1 MQILIEP
8 PSPTPTQ
15 ASERSTWIYTAAPM
29 QEPKF
34 FRDKRTRVSCQSS
47 HWGGPVCPCP
57 TLLLAPARWGLGAS
71 PERVPEDGPVA
82 ARLVPAEQGALPGG
96 VPARGHDAVAH
107 PGQRRAEEDERH
119 AEGDPRRHVH
129 LRHRLQVVEHREQPH
144 AQRQRKPHR
153 RAHPPHHPVR
163 HHLRDRRVTLLLLVL
178 IFLLFFF
185 FFFLRR
191 RLLLLLLLLPVA
203 PPPALPRPPD
213 RDDLGLRRGLLVAP
227 AVPVPAGKEWPRA
240 AARSGGGAG
249 SEAEDDGSGAAAE
262 EAGVGTRWGERH
274 LHGKSQITCCE
285 NRSSYL

>member
-1 MQILIEP
+1 MSTAVNPFHPQT
-8 PSPTPTQ
+8 PSPVPNPNSSDRRGFTQ
-15 ASERSTWIYTAAPM
+15 QHQCKSKSPS
-29 QEPKF
+29 
-34 FRDKRTRVSCQSS
+34 FRDK
-47 HWGGPVCPCP
+47 
-57 TLLLAPARWGLGAS
+57 LLAPARWGAS

-240 AARSGGGAG
+240 AARSGGGLGA
-249 SEAEDDGSGAAAE
+249 EAEDDGSGAAAE

-274 LHGKSQITCCE
+274 LHGKSQITCCDK
-285 NRSSYL
+285 RTSYL